1 MAFMSGMITT
11 GFLVAG
17 LFFLKFWFRNRDLLF
32 FIFALAFWLLAAN
45 QFLLVVLDLS
55 REEQGWVY
63 LLRLAAFALIVV
75 AIVQKNVRRRVGRQ
89 P

>member
-1 MAFMSGMITT
+1 MIFVSGMITT
-11 GFLVAG
+11 GFLAAG
-17 LFFLKFWFRNRDLLF
+17 LFFLKFWFRSRDILF

-45 QFLLVVLDLS
+45 QILLVILDLP

-75 AIVQKNVRRRVGRQ
+75 AIVQKNMRRGVDQ
-89 P
+89 WL